1 MLILYQKYVYSLNNT
16 LLSSPYFVKKIPF
29 SQKHCALM
37 SFFFQNFHEK
47 PLLSSPYLVKR
58 TSILSKLHFILG
70 QKSCRNAFFS
80 IFVWKITALMPI
92 FCQKNVHSL
101 KNTLFSFH
109 EKPPAVKPNGQKSH
123 KSVKTTLYYGPKKSK
138 GYPFFPIFHEK
149 MTARMTIFCQKK
161 YSFSKKHTA
170 IIPIFV
176 QKNVNSL

>member
-1 MLILYQKYVYSLNNT
+1 MKNPCCQAHIWSKERQSCQNYT
-16 LLSSPYFVKKIPF
+16 LFWVKKVAGMP
-29 SQKHCALM
+29 
-37 SFFFQNFHEK
+37 
-47 PLLSSPYLVKR
+47 
-58 TSILSKLHFILG
+58 
-70 QKSCRNAFFS
+70 FFS

-92 FCQKNVHSL
+92 FCRKNVHSL

>member
-1 MLILYQKYVYSLNNT
+1 
-16 LLSSPYFVKKIPF
+16 
-29 SQKHCALM
+29 M

-92 FCQKNVHSL
+92 FCRKNVHSL

-109 EKPPAVKPNGQKSH
+109 EKPPAVKPIYGQKSLN
-123 KSVKTTLYYGPKKSK
+123 SVKTTLYYGPKKSK
-138 GYPFFPIFHEK
+138 GYPFFSNFSRKNDRSHAHIL
-149 MTARMTIFCQKK
+149 
-161 YSFSKKHTA
+161 SKKT
-170 IIPIFV
+170 F
-176 QKNVNSL
+176 SL